1 MMTCQR
7 CSSDKLVCPPCYL
20 GGRHW
25 NSLCRRCKIALLME
39 GKNYSRRPRRAAKI
53 ALRAVA

>member
-1 MMTCQR
+1 MMACQR

-20 GGRHW
+20 GGRYW

-39 GKNYSRRPRRAAKI
+39 GKKYRRATKI
-53 ALRAVA
+53 ALRVAA